1 MRYAVLLKGINV
13 GGKNIVRMDDLKQ
26 LLLALGLCKVKT
38 YIQSGNAI
46 FETALDEAVLH
57 ETIRTGFIDRFGF
70 ESDVLIRGE
79 DEMRLLIE
87 RLPFTAL
94 EIAAA
99 RAADPQAQHLYVYF
113 LDHTPKQMQID
124 TICRECA
131 GEDILRTG
139 KRELYLL
146 CRQSIRKSKL
156 AACITKVFDSA
167 TARNWKTVN
176 QLYAMMRDKGDE
188 HV

>member
-26 LLLALGLCKVKT
+26 LLHDLGLGKVKT
-38 YIQSGNAI
+38 YIQSGNAV

-70 ESDVLIRGE
+70 ESDVLIRSE
-79 DEMRLLIE
+79 DEMRLLID
-87 RLPFTAL
+87 RLPFTAN
-94 EIAAA
+94 EITAAQ
-99 RAADPQAQHLYVYF
+99 AADPQVEHLYIYF
-113 LDHTPKQMQID
+113 LDHTPEQMQID
-124 TICRECA
+124 AICTECA
-131 GEDILRTG
+131 GKDILRTG

-156 AACITKVFDSA
+156 AARIAKVFGSA

-176 QLYAMMRDKGDE
+176 QLYDMMKDKGDE

>member
-13 GGKNIVRMDDLKQ
+13 GGKNTVRMDDLKQ
-26 LLLALGLCKVKT
+26 LLLDLGLCKVKT
-38 YIQSGNAI
+38 YIQSGNAV
-46 FETALDEAVLH
+46 FETALDEAVLR
-57 ETIRTGFIDRFGF
+57 EAIKTGFIDRFGF
-70 ESDVLIRGE
+70 ESDVLIRSE

-87 RLPFTAL
+87 QLPITAP

-99 RAADPQAQHLYVYF
+99 QAADPQAQHLYVYF
-113 LDHTPKQMQID
+113 LDHTPEQTQIGA
-124 TICRECA
+124 ICRECA

-146 CRQSIRKSKL
+146 CRQSIRGSKL
-156 AACITKVFDSA
+156 AARIAKVFDSTA
-167 TARNWKTVN
+167 ARNWRTVN
-176 QLYAMMRDKGDE
+176 QLYDMMRDKGDE

>member
-13 GGKNIVRMDDLKQ
+13 VGKNTVRMDDLKQ
-26 LLLALGLCKVKT
+26 FLCDLGLYKVKT
-38 YIQSGNAI
+38 YIQSGNAVL
-46 FETALDEAVLH
+46 ETALGEAVLH

-70 ESDVLIRGE
+70 ESAVLIRSE
-79 DEMRLLIE
+79 DEMQRMIE
-87 RLPFTAL
+87 QLPFTAS
-94 EIAAA
+94 EIATA
-99 RAADPQAQHLYVYF
+99 RTADPQVEHLYVYF
-113 LDHTPKQMQID
+113 LNHTPEQAQID
-124 TICRECA
+124 AICRECA

-139 KRELYLL
+139 NRELYLL
-146 CRQSIRKSKL
+146 YWQSIRNSKL
-156 AACITKVFDSA
+156 AARIAKVFDSA